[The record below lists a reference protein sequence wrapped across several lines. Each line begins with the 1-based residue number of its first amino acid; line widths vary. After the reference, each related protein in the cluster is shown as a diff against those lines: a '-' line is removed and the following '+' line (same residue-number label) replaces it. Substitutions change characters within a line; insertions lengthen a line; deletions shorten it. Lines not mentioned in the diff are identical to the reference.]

1 MLTLSTIDMLL
12 AINEGQLIEE
22 VIITLLASPQL
33 TVFFEKHPRL
43 KKALLKDIYQWKK
56 SLQEKVKE
64 TLVPTII
71 ADEFALYQ
79 QTQSLCN
86 AVFNQQVDNILTEL
100 NQLDSSFV
108 IEATQLIKTNKP
120 FSPAQQALFIQRWR
134 ISLIFQVT
142 TLHKALF
149 EQEQEQ
155 LLAEL
160 QERLALSGS
169 LSNTFSE
176 NERAAGRLWDMSKGV
191 ITKTPYDEKIIQRY
205 SDFLNQ
211 QPELHKLASLLGR
224 SKTAKSLPEES
235 VIFESITIVEK
246 APDTTPEQVNGI
258 GLSDDILRLLPA
270 ELALLG
276 INEVEYEFYRK
287 LIEKQLNTYRLQGD
301 SWQERTVLRP
311 VTHHLDEER
320 PRGPFIICIDT
331 SGSMGGFNEQCAK
344 AFGLALM
351 KIALADNRACHVMLF
366 STEMIHYQLSSSDG
380 LQELVKFLNQTFRGG
395 TDLASCLNEVADKL
409 NTPTWKDAD
418 AVVISDFVA
427 QRLPENLINKIKK
440 VQQQQHNRFHAVT
453 LSNYGKP
460 SIMKIFDHIWRFDTG
475 LKSRLLRRWRQ

>member
-22 VIITLLASPQL
+22 VIVALLASPQL
-33 TVFFEKHPRL
+33 AVFFEKHPRL
-43 KKALLKDIYQWKK
+43 KKALLKDIHQWKK
-56 SLQEKVKE
+56 SLQQRVKE
-64 TLVPTII
+64 TVVPTMI

-79 QTQSLCN
+79 QTQSLGN
-86 AVFNQQVDNILTEL
+86 ALFNQKTAQILIEL
-100 NQLDSSFV
+100 NKLESSFTE
-108 IEATQLIKTNKP
+108 EASQLCKNNAP
-120 FSPAQQALFIQRWR
+120 FTAAQQALFIQRWR

-142 TLHKALF
+142 TVHKMLF

-169 LSNTFSE
+169 LSNTFAE

-191 ITKTPYDEKIIQRY
+191 LTKTPYDEKIVQRY
-205 SDFLNQ
+205 SDFLDQ

-235 VIFESITIVEK
+235 VIFEPITIVEK

-258 GLSDDILRLLPA
+258 GLSDDILRLLPT

-276 INEVEYEFYRK
+276 VSEIEYEFYRK

-301 SWQERTVLRP
+301 NWQERTVLRP
-311 VTHHLDEER
+311 VTHHHDEER
-320 PRGPFIICIDT
+320 PRGPFVVCIDT

-351 KIALADNRACHVMLF
+351 KIALADNRSCHVMLF
-366 STEMIHYQLSSSDG
+366 STEIIHYQLSSPQG
-380 LQELVKFLNQTFRGG
+380 LQELIKFLNQTFRGG
-395 TDLASCLNEVADKL
+395 TDLSACMENVAEKL
-409 NTPTWKDAD
+409 NSPKWKDAD

-440 VQQQQHNRFHAVT
+440 SQQQQHNRFHAVT

>member
-1 MLTLSTIDMLL
+1 MLTLSTLDMLL

-22 VIITLLASPQL
+22 VIIAILASPQL
-33 TVFFEKHPRL
+33 AVFFEKHPRL
-43 KKALLKDIYQWKK
+43 KKALLKDIHQWKK
-56 SLQEKVKE
+56 SLQQRVKE
-64 TLVPTII
+64 TLVPTMI

-79 QTQSLCN
+79 QTQSLGN
-86 AVFNQQVDNILTEL
+86 AIFNQQVEQILAEL
-100 NQLDSSFV
+100 NKLDSSFTE
-108 IEATQLIKTNKP
+108 EASQLIKINKP
-120 FSPAQQALFIQRWR
+120 FSPAQQALFIQHWR
-134 ISLIFQVT
+134 KSLIFQVT
-142 TLHKALF
+142 ALHKTLF
-149 EQEQEQ
+149 DQEQEQ

-169 LSNTFSE
+169 LSHTFSE

-191 ITKTPYDEKIIQRY
+191 LTKTPFDEKIIQRY
-205 SDFLNQ
+205 SDFLDQ
-211 QPELHKLASLLGR
+211 QSELHKLASLLGR

-235 VIFESITIVEK
+235 VIFEPVTIVEK

-258 GLSDDILRLLPA
+258 GLSDDILRLLPT

-276 INEVEYEFYRK
+276 INEIEYEFYRK
-287 LIEKQLNTYRLQGD
+287 LVEKQLNTYRLQGD
-301 SWQERTVLRP
+301 NWQERTVLRP
-311 VTHHLDEER
+311 VTHHHDEER
-320 PRGPFIICIDT
+320 PRGPFIVCIDT

-351 KIALADNRACHVMLF
+351 KIALADNRSCHVMLF
-366 STEMIHYQLSSSDG
+366 STETVHYQLSSPNG
-380 LQELVKFLNQTFRGG
+380 LQDLIKFLNQSFRGG
-395 TDLASCLNEVADKL
+395 TDLSACLDNVANKL
-409 NTPTWKDAD
+409 NSPEWKDAD

-440 VQQQQHNRFHAVT
+440 SQQQQHNRFHAVT

>member
-1 MLTLSTIDMLL
+1 
-12 AINEGQLIEE
+12 
-22 VIITLLASPQL
+22 
-33 TVFFEKHPRL
+33 
-43 KKALLKDIYQWKK
+43 
-56 SLQEKVKE
+56 
-64 TLVPTII
+64 
-71 ADEFALYQ
+71 
-79 QTQSLCN
+79 
-86 AVFNQQVDNILTEL
+86 
-100 NQLDSSFV
+100 
-108 IEATQLIKTNKP
+108 
-120 FSPAQQALFIQRWR
+120 
-134 ISLIFQVT
+134 
-142 TLHKALF
+142 
-149 EQEQEQ
+149 
-155 LLAEL
+155 
-160 QERLALSGS
+160 SGS

>member
-1 MLTLSTIDMLL
+1 MLTLSTLDMLL

-22 VIITLLASPQL
+22 VIIAILASPQL
-33 TVFFEKHPRL
+33 AVFFEKHPRL
-43 KKALLKDIYQWKK
+43 KKALLKDIHQWKK
-56 SLQEKVKE
+56 SLQQRVKE
-64 TLVPTII
+64 TLVPTMI

-79 QTQSLCN
+79 QTQSLGN
-86 AVFNQQVDNILTEL
+86 AIFNQQVEQILAEL
-100 NQLDSSFV
+100 NKLDSSF
-108 IEATQLIKTNKP
+108 IEEASQLIKTNKP
-120 FSPAQQALFIQRWR
+120 FSAAQQALFIQHWR
-134 ISLIFQVT
+134 INLIFQVT
-142 TLHKALF
+142 ALHKALF
-149 EQEQEQ
+149 DQEQEQ

-191 ITKTPYDEKIIQRY
+191 LTKTPFDEKIIQRY
-205 SDFLNQ
+205 SDFLDQ

-235 VIFESITIVEK
+235 VIFEPVTIVEK

-276 INEVEYEFYRK
+276 INEIEYEFYRK
-287 LIEKQLNTYRLQGD
+287 LVEKQLNTYRLQGD
-301 SWQERTVLRP
+301 NWQERTVLRP
-311 VTHHLDEER
+311 VTHHHDEER
-320 PRGPFIICIDT
+320 PRGPFIVCIDT

-351 KIALADNRACHVMLF
+351 KIALADNRSCHVMLF
-366 STEMIHYQLSSSDG
+366 STETVHYQLSSSNG
-380 LQELVKFLNQTFRGG
+380 LQELIKFLNQSFRGG
-395 TDLASCLNEVADKL
+395 TDLSACLDNVAEKL
-409 NTPTWKDAD
+409 NSPAWKDAD

-440 VQQQQHNRFHAVT
+440 SQQQQHNRFHAVT